1 MNSDDSKII
10 SADDHVIEPAHVWQ
24 DRMPSKHKELA
35 PKIVIAPQGEMT
47 LNDGV
52 WLETPGTGD
61 KMAAWWHFENKRY
74 QIKQMVA
81 CPGIPPEEV
90 TMEGVT
96 YDDIAPGC
104 YDPIARLA
112 DMDINHVEASLCF
125 PNYPR
130 FCGQLFSEADD
141 LELGLLCVQAY
152 NDWMI
157 DEWCGS
163 SGGRL
168 IPLCIVPLWDAELA
182 AKEIYRVAEK
192 GCRAVA
198 WSELPAWLGRPG
210 LHGDFWDPFLKA
222 CEETQTV
229 ICMHIGSG
237 TKTVQTSPEAPT
249 VVTANLIVCNSAASM
264 IDWIFSGKFEQFPN
278 LKLLYAE
285 SQIGWI
291 PYFIERA
298 DDTWRT
304 HQWAQGEKRI
314 PKPPSHY
321 YKKHVYSCFF
331 KDTVG
336 IDLLDRI
343 GEDNVLFE
351 TDYPHQDGTFPNTL
365 AIAEEL
371 FGHLEQETIDKI
383 ARNNAIKLFGLT
395 I

>member
-1 MNSDDSKII
+1 MIPKII

-52 WLETPGTGD
+52 WVETPGTGD

-210 LHGDFWDPFLKA
+210 LHGDYWDPFLKA

-321 YKKHVYSCFF
+321 YKRHVYSCFF

-383 ARNNAIKLFGLT
+383 ARDNAIKLFGLT

>member
-1 MNSDDSKII
+1 MIPKII

-52 WLETPGTGD
+52 WLETPGTGN

-182 AKEIYRVAEK
+182 AKEIYRLAEK

-321 YKKHVYSCFF
+321 YKRHVYSCFF

>member
-1 MNSDDSKII
+1 MIPKII

-24 DRMPSKHKELA
+24 DRMPAKHMELA

-52 WLETPGTGD
+52 WVETPGTGD

-141 LELGLLCVQAY
+141 LDLGLLCVQAY

-163 SGGRL
+163 SEGRL

-222 CEETQTV
+222 CEDTQTV

>member
-1 MNSDDSKII
+1 MIPKII

-125 PNYPR
+125 PTYPR

-182 AKEIYRVAEK
+182 AKEIYRLAEK

-222 CEETQTV
+222 CEETHTV

-237 TKTVQTSPEAPT
+237 TKTMQTSPEAPT

>member
-1 MNSDDSKII
+1 MIPKII

-168 IPLCIVPLWDAELA
+168 IPLCIVPLWDAERA
-182 AKEIYRVAEK
+182 AKEIYRLAEK

>member
-1 MNSDDSKII
+1 MIPKII

-96 YDDIAPGC
+96 HDDIAPGC

>member
-1 MNSDDSKII
+1 MIPKII

-52 WLETPGTGD
+52 WLETPCTGD

-198 WSELPAWLGRPG
+198 WSDLPAWLGRPG

>member
-1 MNSDDSKII
+1 MIPKII

-365 AIAEEL
+365 AIAVEL

>member
-1 MNSDDSKII
+1 MIPKII

-52 WLETPGTGD
+52 WVETPGTGD

-210 LHGDFWDPFLKA
+210 IHGDFWDPFLKA

>member
-1 MNSDDSKII
+1 MIPKII

-52 WLETPGTGD
+52 WVEIPGTGD

-321 YKKHVYSCFF
+321 YKRHVYSCFF

>member
-1 MNSDDSKII
+1 MIPKII

-52 WLETPGTGD
+52 WVETPGTGD

-168 IPLCIVPLWDAELA
+168 IPLCIVPLWDADLA

-210 LHGDFWDPFLKA
+210 IHGDFWDPFLKA

-321 YKKHVYSCFF
+321 YKRHVYSCFF

-371 FGHLEQETIDKI
+371 FGHLKQETIDKI
-383 ARNNAIKLFGLT
+383 ARDNAIKLFGLT